1 MLVSVIIPCYNAERF
16 LEGTICSV
24 LAQTLRDFELI
35 LIDDGS
41 SDQTRD
47 IIRAFAKDTEVGVPV
62 RYAFGPN
69 RGASA
74 ARNKGTEIAQGAF
87 IQYLDADDLLRPTA
101 LEKRVDALQS
111 TGGDVAYS
119 DWKRWREN
127 RDGTF
132 RVRTVVQR
140 TLEEIHPDAE
150 IATFTSFWAPPAAL
164 LYRRH
169 IVTCIG
175 SWNLDLPVIQ
185 DARFLQ
191 DAARCGARFV
201 HVPEV
206 LADYREHRSTSL
218 SKRDRATFKRD
229 IFVNAVQT
237 ESLWRVDGGLSQ
249 ARIEALSEVYRHC
262 ARVHFWTNKGLF
274 EQACERLETLGKH
287 DDSLVRLWH
296 TCQRWGYSKVRT
308 SRIPARV
315 AHRLLTA
322 SKWSLRQMKYRSDRW
337 GQHREVLP

>member
-1 MLVSVIIPCYNAERF
+1 MLVSVVIPCHNIERF
-16 LEGTICSV
+16 LENTIHSV

-41 SDQTRD
+41 SDQTLD
-47 IIRAFAKDTEVGVPV
+47 IIERHANDPEDDIPI
-62 RYAFGPN
+62 RYASGPN

-74 ARNKGTEIAQGAF
+74 ARNKGTELARGAF

-111 TGGDVAYS
+111 TGADVAYS
-119 DWKRWREN
+119 DWKRWTEE

-132 RVRTVVQR
+132 QASTVVR
-140 TLEEIHPDAE
+140 LTLEEIHSDPE

-175 SWNLDLPVIQ
+175 SWNLDLPIIQ

-218 SKRDRATFKRD
+218 SKRDPVAFQRD
-229 IFVNAVQT
+229 VFVNAVQI
-237 ESLWRVDGGLSQ
+237 ESQWRLQGGLSP
-249 ARIEALSEVYRHC
+249 ARIEALCESYCYC
-262 ARVHFWTNKGLF
+262 AQKLFWTNKGLF
-274 EQACERLETLGKH
+274 EQACERLEALGKY
-287 DDSLVRLWH
+287 DDSLVRRWH
-296 TCQRWGYSKVRT
+296 TCQRWGYSKVRA
-308 SRIPARV
+308 SRTPAHLAR
-315 AHRLLTA
+315 RLLAA
-322 SKWSLRQMKYRSDRW
+322 SKWSIKQVKDRLDRW

>member
-1 MLVSVIIPCYNAERF
+1 MLVSVVIPCYNGERF
-16 LEGTICSV
+16 LEGTIRSV
-24 LAQTLRDFELI
+24 LAQTFRDFELI

-41 SDQTRD
+41 SDRTRE
-47 IIRAFAKDTEVGVPV
+47 IIRVFAEDLEGSVSI

-74 ARNKGTEIAQGAF
+74 ARNRGTEMAQGAF

-111 TGGDVAYS
+111 TGADVAYS
-119 DWKRWREN
+119 DWKRWMEK

-132 RVRTVVQR
+132 LGMSVVQR
-140 TLEEIHPDAE
+140 TLEDVHPDPE

-218 SKRDRATFKRD
+218 SKRDRAAFKRD

-237 ESLWRVDGGLSQ
+237 ESHWRANGGLSP
-249 ARIEALSEVYRHC
+249 ARIEALGEVYRHC
-262 ARVHFWTNKGLF
+262 ARVHFWTNKELF
-274 EQACERLETLGKH
+274 EQACKRLETLGKH
-287 DDSLVRLWH
+287 DELVRLWH
-296 TCQRWGYSKVRT
+296 TCQRWGYSKVRA
-308 SRIPARV
+308 SRIPAR
-315 AHRLLTA
+315 AARRLLTF
-322 SKWSLRQMKYRSDRW
+322 SKWSLRQIRYCSIRW
-337 GQHREVLP
+337 GQPREILP